1 MFLPRKG
8 PMLAVSAAVITMT
21 GIAGADD
28 LPQEIINC
36 RALLTADERL
46 SCYDRVIDGDTASAS
61 NNVSSSQSESQPK
74 ASETETASQA
84 EPPTAEYERV
94 IDEDTASASN
104 NVNSSQSEPQ
114 PKASQA
120 ETTSRVESL
129 PTAETAPG
137 EKQKETIATAED
149 SHSPEA
155 LFGMSAEEQLVVVRM
170 EEPGEQIKEIETGIS
185 KLRYS
190 RTGKAVITL
199 DSAQIWQQM
208 DSQKLHLSE
217 NDRVVIRRASLGSF
231 FLKKAGSKK
240 SMRVQRIR

>member
-46 SCYDRVIDGDTASAS
+46 SCYDRVIDEDTASAS

-84 EPPTAEYERV
+84 EP
-94 IDEDTASASN
+94 
-104 NVNSSQSEPQ
+104 
-114 PKASQA
+114 
-120 ETTSRVESL
+120 L

-199 DSAQIWQQM
+199 DNAQIWQQM
-208 DSQKLHLSE
+208 DSRKLHLSE
-217 NDRVVIRRASLGSF
+217 NDRVVIHRASLGSF